1 MPCAVSLK
9 KSPIESNLYNQY
21 PTSFPSSACCYLL
34 PLVPTSLALVYW
46 VFLPLDVFCSQCLTH
61 CSLVVVPKAQL
72 SALLPIELENK
83 NQSSASL
90 FCQQTTSELS
100 DLIQQFFLLAVLWV
114 RKLGRFHRGLF
125 FFFYSHAVSHSGW
138 DWRIY
143 FQNDF
148 FIQMPCLRL
157 LEDGPAA
164 FPSPCNV
171 RAFHVVSPVGQS
183 DFLHGHSGLP
193 EPLMEVLLS

>member
-125 FFFYSHAVSHSGW
+125 FFFIHMLSATVAGTGGYTSRMTSLFKCLVCGCWKTAQLPFPLHVMSELSMWSLQQGSQTS
-138 DWRIY
+138 Y
-143 FQNDF
+143 MVTLGFQ
-148 FIQMPCLRL
+148 
-157 LEDGPAA
+157 
-164 FPSPCNV
+164 SP
-171 RAFHVVSPVGQS
+171 
-183 DFLHGHSGLP
+183 
-193 EPLMEVLLS
+193 